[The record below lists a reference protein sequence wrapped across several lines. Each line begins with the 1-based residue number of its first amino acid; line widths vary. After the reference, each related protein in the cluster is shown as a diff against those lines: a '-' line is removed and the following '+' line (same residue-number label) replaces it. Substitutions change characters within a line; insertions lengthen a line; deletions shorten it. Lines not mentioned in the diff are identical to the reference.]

1 MDTNKTITKHIIITY
16 KEAMIQMLVDFSSQT
31 KQKTR
36 EHIYSSEKKNHCKPR
51 ILDSVKTPFKHEGK
65 MKRFSHTCAH
75 ARDRE
80 TERMYYSSHAL

>member
-36 EHIYSSEKKNHCKPR
+36 EHIYSSEKKKIIVNPEFL
-51 ILDSVKTPFKHEGK
+51 IQ
-65 MKRFSHTCAH
+65 
-75 ARDRE
+75 
-80 TERMYYSSHAL
+80 